1 MDLRHS
7 VYDPCCWPQGK
18 SLLCLW
24 PEPPVRPHHLFYT
37 VLQLLPHII
46 WEQDLP
52 QHSPQVVYMVPQ
64 LDNVECN
71 RRLYLTLF
79 LPVRRPCVM
88 KIQSLKQ
95 INVLLLNIFFSLKK
109 PFFFPLP
116 QQWLEQC
123 TESQSFK
130 ILSLPVSHCNISLW
144 VLLTYE
150 EE

>member
-24 PEPPVRPHHLFYT
+24 PEPPARPHHLFYM

-46 WEQDLP
+46 LEQDLP
-52 QHSPQVVYMVPQ
+52 QHSPQVVYVVPQ
-64 LDNVECN
+64 LDNVECD
-71 RRLYLTLF
+71 RRLYLALF
-79 LPVRRPCVM
+79 LPVRCPCVM

-95 INVLLLNIFFSLKK
+95 INVLLLNIFFLLKK
-109 PFFFPLP
+109 PLFLP
-116 QQWLEQC
+116 P
-123 TESQSFK
+123 SPAVVRAVPRKSFK
-130 ILSLPVSHCNISLW
+130 ILSLPASHCNISLW